1 MVIQCPYCATRFQL
15 DETKLAAA
23 HPMLKCSRC
32 RHIFPG
38 PSTSATPPQPAPKPP
53 VADTPENLSFT
64 FSEQPTKEPSAPS
77 RDLTIDEPEPEFELG
92 TDAAPPRHR
101 DTPRPTSHSF
111 AEEEDEAPA
120 ITQPAN
126 ESLDISRDD
135 DLDFNEPERPT
146 ERTAR
151 RIAREELE
159 QDEQPAADVSDEFD
173 EPFEEERVM
182 PRGISVRPVVIF
194 LGLVV
199 AAYAVIAWTL
209 RANVV
214 LADSLFHK
222 LPFISSLTED
232 RLLNR
237 KIVLS
242 DVTGGYQ
249 RIKDGQTVFVITGR
263 ALNNATVTVR
273 NVQIV
278 GRLYS
283 RDDAQLD
290 EKSIFCG
297 NVISMKIL
305 KSLTRREVSI
315 LEDLKP
321 PKRFGIAP
329 GEESTFVIVF
339 MQPPNSV
346 TEFSG
351 QVVAAQRQA

>member
-15 DETKLAAA
+15 DDTKLTAA

-38 PSTSATPPQPAPKPP
+38 PSTSTTPPQPPPKPS
-53 VADTPENLSFT
+53 VVDTPENLSFT
-64 FSEQPTKEPSAPS
+64 FSEQPAKEPSAPA

-92 TDAAPPRHR
+92 TDAAPSTRHR
-101 DTPRPTSHSF
+101 ETASPTSHSF
-111 AEEEDEAPA
+111 AEEEEDEAPA
-120 ITQPAN
+120 VTRSAN

-146 ERTAR
+146 T

-159 QDEQPAADVSDEFD
+159 EDEQAAADVSDEFD

-237 KIVLS
+237 KLVLS

-305 KSLTRREVSI
+305 KSLTQREVSI

-329 GEESTFVIVF
+329 GEESIFVIVF
-339 MQPPNSV
+339 MQPPNGV
-346 TEFSG
+346 TEFSS